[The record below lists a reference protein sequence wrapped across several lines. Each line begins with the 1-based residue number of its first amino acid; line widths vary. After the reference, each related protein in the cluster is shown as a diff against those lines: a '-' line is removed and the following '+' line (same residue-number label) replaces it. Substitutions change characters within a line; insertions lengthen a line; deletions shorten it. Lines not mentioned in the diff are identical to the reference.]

1 LLEEEER
8 RMLDGEFRNQIE
20 AWVRPVG
27 ASAKRAGIP
36 ADLITVTGLIMAVAA
51 AVSIAAGS
59 LNLGLLFLVLTGI
72 PDLVDGAVAKASGT
86 ASERG
91 AFLDSVTDRVTDGL
105 LFGGIAWYFT
115 TISDGPLPVLP
126 FAVFMAA
133 SLVSYIR
140 AKADALGFDARGG
153 LVERAE
159 RFILLAFGLL
169 FSDLLV
175 AVLWVIL
182 GLSLL
187 TAVQR
192 FAKVWRQAWVPRV
205 RPARTA
211 RRRRS
216 VAETSAAQRW
226 RARRLDA
233 RARAQERAAQRRLR

>member
-1 LLEEEER
+1 
-8 RMLDGEFRNQIE
+8 MLDGEFRNQIE
-20 AWVRPVG
+20 AWVKPVG
-27 ASAKRAGIP
+27 TSVKRAGIP
-36 ADLITVTGLIMAVAA
+36 ADAITVTGLVMAVAA
-51 AVSIAAGS
+51 AVAIGAGS
-59 LNLGLLFLVLTGI
+59 LNLGLLFLILTGI
-72 PDLVDGAVAKASGT
+72 PDLIDGAVAKASGT

-159 RFILLAFGLL
+159 RFILLGFGLL
-169 FSDLLV
+169 FTDLLV
-175 AVLWVIL
+175 AVLWVL
-182 GLSLL
+182 LALSVL

-192 FAKVWRQAWVPRV
+192 FVKVWRQAWVASS
-205 RPARTA
+205 RPARPS

-216 VAETSAAQRW
+216 VSETSAAKRW

-233 RARAQERAAQRRLR
+233 RTRASERASQRRLR